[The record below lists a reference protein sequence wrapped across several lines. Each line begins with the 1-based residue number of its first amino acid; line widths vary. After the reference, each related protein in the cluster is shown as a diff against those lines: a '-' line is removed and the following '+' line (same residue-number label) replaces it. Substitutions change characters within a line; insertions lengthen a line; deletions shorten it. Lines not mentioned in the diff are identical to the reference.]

1 MTPATVR
8 YMVGFERF
16 AGLGA
21 IAAAVGGI
29 LYGFFFVVIGNKG
42 VSSALLMVGG
52 LLSSVVIV
60 ALAWSLR
67 SVNELAARWAATVG
81 VVASLLS
88 VVHGGY
94 DLANVIHPPLE
105 NVLRLAEYP
114 NQVDPR
120 GLATFGLAGIAYLV
134 LSSMA
139 VGSSLYPRGLA
150 RIGQALGVVMIII
163 YFGRL
168 IILDP
173 TNPVVRV
180 ALLAGVTA
188 NTIFFLWLGRLWTRP
203 GRAAS

>member
-1 MTPATVR
+1 
-8 YMVGFERF
+8 MVGFERL
-16 AGLGA
+16 AGLSA

-29 LYGFFFVVIGNKG
+29 LYGLFFVVVGNTG
-42 VSSALLMVGG
+42 VASALLMVGG

-67 SVNELAARWAATVG
+67 SVNELAARWAVTVG

-88 VVHGGY
+88 VIHGGF
-94 DLANVIHPPLE
+94 DLANVIHPPLD
-105 NVLRLAEYP
+105 NVLSLAEYP

-134 LSSMA
+134 LSTLA
-139 VGSSLYPRGLA
+139 VGSTRYPRGLA
-150 RIGQALGVVMIII
+150 RIGQVLGVVMIII
-163 YFGRL
+163 YLGRL

-203 GRAAS
+203 AEVTP